1 LRYDTDTAIRVRVSR
16 APAAGGGVVAES
28 QFHPPWFDPRMPRR
42 EDCVLKAL
50 LDDRAA
56 RIPERRVALFEDGT
70 EWTWAGCRAQVRAQA
85 AALQALGVRAGD
97 RVIGWLPN
105 GPALVRTWFAAN
117 YLGAV
122 FVPLNTAY
130 RGATLAHVVN
140 ACRARV
146 LLAHASLVERL
157 EGLEFE
163 HLERVVAVGS
173 RSGEAAPVSHAGSA
187 APEAATPAESAA
199 PAARRWRLEPESALE
214 GDGVRLDD
222 SFEPQP
228 WDVQTIIYTSGTT
241 GLSKGVLSPYLQLYT
256 TATVVYGYLRQGEGI
271 LVNLPMF
278 HVGGTSSVAI
288 ALIRSGSFHLVDG
301 FSTDRFWDQVR
312 RGNCAT
318 TSGLI
323 GIMGAFLMRSPP
335 RPEDRTHSIHCLTGF
350 PVNEQTVKIRE
361 RFGIDYL
368 TGFNMTELSAP
379 LVSELNSDVFGASGK
394 PRSGVEC
401 RLVDA
406 NDIEV
411 PDGEPGELIVRSDLP
426 WTFNAGYDGL
436 PAETARAWRNGWF
449 HTGDILRK
457 GPDGSYFFVDRLKDS
472 IRRRGENIS
481 SMEVEAAVRAFPGV
495 EEVIAV
501 GIPVESEE
509 EVMAVIVPAKGAT
522 LDPAALIEFLVPR
535 LPYFAVPR
543 FVRVVDSIPKTETNK
558 QRKFPFRDAGVTPDT
573 WDRVA
578 AGIVLKRERLG

>member
-1 LRYDTDTAIRVRVSR
+1 MPEEWAVS
-16 APAAGGGVVAES
+16 ES
-28 QFHPPWFDPRMPRR
+28 QFHPPWFDPRLPRR
-42 EDCVLKAL
+42 EDCVLKAI

-56 RIPERRVALFEDGT
+56 RIPDRRVALFEDGT
-70 EWTWAGCRAQVRAQA
+70 EWTWAECRTQAREQA

-105 GPALVRTWFAAN
+105 GPALVRAWFAVN

-146 LLAHASLVERL
+146 LLAHGSLVERL
-157 EGLEFE
+157 DGLEFA
-163 HLERVVAVGS
+163 HLECVVAVGGPAHGAAKERGGGS
-173 RSGEAAPVSHAGSA
+173 NESSGTGS
-187 APEAATPAESAA
+187 
-199 PAARRWRLEPESALE
+199 PAASRRWRLQPESALRA
-214 GDGVRLDD
+214 DAATLDD
-222 SFEPQP
+222 SFQPQP
-228 WDVQTIIYTSGTT
+228 WDIQTIIYTSGTT

-256 TATVVYGYLRQGEGI
+256 TATVVYGYLREGEGI

-312 RGNCAT
+312 RGHCAT

-335 RPEDRTHSIHCLTGF
+335 RPEDRTHPIRCLTGF

-426 WTFNAGYDGL
+426 WVFNAGYDGL
-436 PAETARAWRNGWF
+436 PEETARAWRNGWF

-457 GPDGSYFFVDRLKDS
+457 APDGSYFFVDRLKDS

-481 SMEVEAAVRAFPGV
+481 SMEVETAIRAFPGV

-509 EVMAVIVPAKGAT
+509 EVMAVLVPAKGT
-522 LDPAALIEFLVPR
+522 TVDPAALIEFLVPR

-543 FVRVVDSIPKTETNK
+543 FVRIVDAIPKTETNK
-558 QRKFPFRDAGVTPDT
+558 QRKFPFREAGVTPDT
-573 WDRVA
+573 WDRVS

>member
-1 LRYDTDTAIRVRVSR
+1 VPDPT
-16 APAAGGGVVAES
+16 PP
-28 QFHPPWFDPRMPRR
+28 FHPPWFDPRMPRR
-42 EDCVLKAL
+42 EDCVLPAV

-56 RIPERRVALFEDGT
+56 RFPDRRVALFEDGT
-70 EWTWAGCRAQVRAQA
+70 EWTWGQCRAQVRAQA

-97 RVIGWLPN
+97 RVVAWLPS
-105 GPALVRTWFAAN
+105 GPALIRAWFAIN
-117 YLGAV
+117 YLGAI

-140 ACRARV
+140 ACRAR
-146 LLAHASLVERL
+146 LMLAHAGLVARL
-157 EGLEFE
+157 DGLDLQ
-163 HLERVVAVGS
+163 HVERVVVLGAAS
-173 RSGEAAPVSHAGSA
+173 AAAPATRRWALHDESALDGDATHLDDSA
-187 APEAATPAESAA
+187 APQS
-199 PAARRWRLEPESALE
+199 
-214 GDGVRLDD
+214 
-222 SFEPQP
+222 
-228 WDVQTIIYTSGTT
+228 WDPYAIIYTSGTT
-241 GLSKGVLSPYLQLYT
+241 GLSKGVLSPYLQLYS
-256 TATVVYGYLRQGEGI
+256 TATVVYGYLREGEGI
-271 LVNLPMF
+271 LVNLPLF

-288 ALIRSGSFHLVDG
+288 ALVRSGSFHLVDG

-323 GIMGAFLMRSPP
+323 GIMGAFLMKSPP
-335 RPEDRTHSIHCLTGF
+335 RPEDREHPIRCLTGF

-368 TGFNMTELSAP
+368 TGFNMTEVSAP

-401 RLVDA
+401 RLVDEH
-406 NDIEV
+406 DQEV
-411 PDGEPGELIVRSDLP
+411 PDGTPGELIVRSDLP
-426 WTFNAGYDGL
+426 WVFNAGYDGL
-436 PAETARAWRNGWF
+436 PDETARAWRNGWF

-457 GPDGSYFFVDRLKDS
+457 GPDGSYYFVDRLKDS

-481 SMEVEAAVRAFPGV
+481 SMEVEAAVRGHPGV
-495 EEVIAV
+495 DEVIAV

-509 EVMAVIVPAKGAT
+509 EVMIVVVPAQGAT
-522 LDPAALIEFLVPR
+522 IEPRALVEYLVPR

-543 FVRVVDSIPKTETNK
+543 FVRIVDAIPKTETNK
-558 QRKFPFRDAGVTPDT
+558 QRKFPFREAGVTADT

-578 AGIVLKRERLG
+578 AGIVLKRERLD

>member
-1 LRYDTDTAIRVRVSR
+1 
-16 APAAGGGVVAES
+16 
-28 QFHPPWFDPRMPRR
+28 MPRR
-42 EDCVLKAL
+42 EDCVLKAI
-50 LDDRAA
+50 LDERAA
-56 RIPERRVALFEDGT
+56 RIPERRIALFEDGT
-70 EWTWAGCRAQVRAQA
+70 EWTWSECREQARAQA
-85 AALQALGVRAGD
+85 AALQALGIRAGD
-97 RVIGWLPN
+97 RVIAWLPG
-105 GPALVRTWFAAN
+105 GPDLVRAWFAIN
-117 YLGAV
+117 YLGAI

-140 ACRARV
+140 ACRAR
-146 LLAHASLVERL
+146 LMLAHAGLVERL
-157 EGLEFE
+157 DGLDLQ
-163 HLERVVAVGS
+163 HVERVVVVG
-173 RSGEAAPVSHAGSA
+173 GAAPPRAAAG
-187 APEAATPAESAA
+187 AATATRCTLHDESTLRGDAA
-199 PAARRWRLEPESALE
+199 S
-214 GDGVRLDD
+214 LDD
-222 SFEPQP
+222 SAEPQP
-228 WDVQTIIYTSGTT
+228 WDVQSIIYTSGTT

-256 TATVVYGYLRQGEGI
+256 TASVVYGYLREGEGI
-271 LVNLPMF
+271 LVNLPLF
-278 HVGGTSSVAI
+278 HVGGTSSIAI

-323 GIMGAFLMRSPP
+323 GIMGAFLMRQPPSPA
-335 RPEDRTHSIHCLTGF
+335 DRDHPLRCLTGF

-368 TGFNMTELSAP
+368 TGFNMTEVSAP

-406 NDIEV
+406 NDQEV
-411 PDGEPGELIVRSDLP
+411 PDGTPGELIVRSDLP
-426 WTFNAGYDGL
+426 WVFNAGYDGL
-436 PAETARAWRNGWF
+436 PEENARVWRNGWF

-457 GPDGSYFFVDRLKDS
+457 ERDGSYFFVDRLKDS

-481 SMEVEAAVRAFPGV
+481 SMEVEAAARGYPGV

-501 GIPVESEE
+501 GIPAESEE
-509 EVMAVIVPAKGAT
+509 EVMVVIVPAKGAT
-522 LDPAALIEFLVPR
+522 VEPRALVEFLVPR

-543 FVRVVDSIPKTETNK
+543 YVRLVDAIPKTETNK
-558 QRKFPFRDAGVTPDT
+558 QRKFPFREAGITPDT

>member
-1 LRYDTDTAIRVRVSR
+1 VPDPS
-16 APAAGGGVVAES
+16 PP
-28 QFHPPWFDPRMPRR
+28 FHPPWFDPRMPRR
-42 EDCVLKAL
+42 EDCVLQAI
-50 LDDRAA
+50 LDDRAS
-56 RIPERRVALFEDGT
+56 RFPDRRVALFEDGT
-70 EWTWAGCRAQVRAQA
+70 EWTWRECRDQVRAQA

-97 RVIGWLPN
+97 RVVAWLPS
-105 GPALVRTWFAAN
+105 GPALIRAWFAIN
-117 YLGAV
+117 YLGAI

-140 ACRARV
+140 ACRAR
-146 LLAHASLVERL
+146 LMLAHAGLVERL
-157 EGLEFE
+157 DGLELR
-163 HLERVVAVGS
+163 HVQRVVAIG
-173 RSGEAAPVSHAGSA
+173 RSASSARSSADGASGAGDA
-187 APEAATPAESAA
+187 D
-199 PAARRWRLEPESALE
+199 AARAAGRAWTLHDDTVLH
-214 GDGVRLDD
+214 GDAARLDD
-222 SFEPQP
+222 SARPQP
-228 WDVQTIIYTSGTT
+228 WDPYAIIYTSGTT
-241 GLSKGVLSPYLQLYT
+241 GLSKGVLSPYLQLYS
-256 TATVVYGYLRQGEGI
+256 TATVVYGYLRDGEGI
-271 LVNLPMF
+271 LVNLALF

-312 RGNCAT
+312 RGHCAT

-323 GIMGAFLMRSPP
+323 GIMGAFLMKQPP
-335 RPEDRTHSIHCLTGF
+335 RPEDRQHPIRCLTGF

-368 TGFNMTELSAP
+368 TGFNMTEVSAP

-401 RLVDA
+401 RLVDEH
-406 NDIEV
+406 DVEV
-411 PDGEPGELIVRSDLP
+411 PDGTPGELIVRSDLP
-426 WTFNAGYDGL
+426 WVFNAGYDGL
-436 PAETARAWRNGWF
+436 PEETARAWRNGWF

-457 GPDGSYFFVDRLKDS
+457 AEDGSYFFVDRLKDS

-481 SMEVEAAVRAFPGV
+481 SMEVEAAVRGYPGV

-509 EVMAVIVPAKGAT
+509 EVMVVIVPAKDAT
-522 LDPAALIEFLVPR
+522 LEPRALVEYLVPR

-543 FVRVVDSIPKTETNK
+543 YVRVVDAIPKTETNK
-558 QRKFPFRDAGVTPDT
+558 QRKFPFREAGVTPDT

-578 AGIVLKRERLG
+578 AGLVLKRERLG